1 MHDAPTSP
9 LSPSGK
15 PALSLV
21 ATPGK
26 RTAILDAAAEA
37 EQRGFAAI
45 ACPTLGGALGLCVS
59 LAHVTR
65 QIPFYTSIQGIYGS
79 APSEIGGLASHIHEV
94 SGGRFALG
102 LGVSHEA
109 MVKRLGVQMGKPLS
123 DMRTFVEGLRANE
136 RYGGPLPPI
145 YLAALRDRMLDLA
158 VEVGDGAIWANASF
172 RHTAAQVRRVPAER
186 TANGFRLAN
195 MIPTVI
201 SDDRRA
207 AAAVNRKTMTVYV
220 GLPNYRNYWRVC
232 GYSEEMDAIEEALA
246 AGDRDRLPALMS
258 DAWLDDCTLG
268 GPVDHVRERLAA
280 WAELGVQPIAVMSS
294 TSGGQLRAVA
304 ELFAAYE

>member
-1 MHDAPTSP
+1 MDDAVTSP

-26 RTAILDAAAEA
+26 RTAVLDAAAEA
-37 EQRGFAAI
+37 ERRGFAAI

-59 LAHVTR
+59 LAHVTHEV
-65 QIPFYTSIQGIYGS
+65 PFYTSIQGIYGS
-79 APSEIGGLASHIHEV
+79 VPSEIGGLAAHIHEV

-102 LGVSHEA
+102 LGVSHEP
-109 MVKRLGVQMGKPLS
+109 MVRRLGVPMGRPLA
-123 DMRTFVEGLRANE
+123 DMRRFVDGLRANE

-158 VEVGDGAIWANASF
+158 VELGDGAIWANASF
-172 RHTAAQVRRVPAER
+172 QHTAVQVQRVPAER
-186 TANGFRLAN
+186 TAGGFRLAN

-201 SDDRRA
+201 DDDRRA

-220 GLPNYRNYWRVC
+220 GLPNYRSYWRSC
-232 GYSEEMDAIEEALA
+232 GYVEEMDAIEAALA
-246 AGDRDRLPALMS
+246 AGERDRLPSLMS

-268 GPVDHVRERLAA
+268 GPVGFVRERLAA

-294 TSGGQLRAVA
+294 TRGGQLQAVA
-304 ELFAAYE
+304 ELFDAYQ

>member
-1 MHDAPTSP
+1 MHDVPTSP
-9 LSPSGK
+9 LSASGK

-21 ATPGK
+21 ASPGK
-26 RTAILDAAAEA
+26 RAAIVEAAVEA
-37 EQRGFAAI
+37 ERRGFAAI

-65 QIPFYTSIQGIYGS
+65 EIPFYTSIQGIYGCV
-79 APSEIGGLASHIHEV
+79 PSEVGGVASHIHEL

-102 LGVSHEA
+102 LGVSHEP
-109 MVKRLGVQMGKPLS
+109 MVKRLGVTMGKPLA
-123 DMRTFVEGLRANE
+123 DMRRFVEGLRANE

-158 VEVGDGAIWANASF
+158 LELGDGAIWANASF
-172 RHTAAQVRRVPAER
+172 RHTSTQLRRVPAER
-186 TANGFRLAN
+186 RAAGFRLAN

-220 GLPNYRNYWRVC
+220 GLPNYRNYWRAC
-232 GYSEEMDAIEEALA
+232 GYVEEMDAIEAALA
-246 AGDRDRLPALMS
+246 AGERDRLPNLMS
-258 DAWLDDCTLG
+258 DAWLADCTLG
-268 GPVDHVRERLAA
+268 GPVELVRERLAA

-294 TSGGQLRAVA
+294 TSGGQRQGIA